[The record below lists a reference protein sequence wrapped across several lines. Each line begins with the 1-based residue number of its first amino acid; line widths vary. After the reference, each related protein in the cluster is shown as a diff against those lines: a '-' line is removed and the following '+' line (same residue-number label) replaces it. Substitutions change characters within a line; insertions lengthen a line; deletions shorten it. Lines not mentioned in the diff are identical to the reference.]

1 MLNNCLR
8 WFKVSLRTLTTEDSC
23 LAHLLHD
30 CYHTLPVKRDV
41 KRPSRFTGN
50 VWLATRYTT
59 VDSVVYIGGLSAV
72 VE

>member
-1 MLNNCLR
+1 M
-8 WFKVSLRTLTTEDSC
+8 
-23 LAHLLHD
+23 
-30 CYHTLPVKRDV
+30 LPVKRDV

-59 VDSVVYIGGLSAV
+59 ADSVVYMGGLNAV